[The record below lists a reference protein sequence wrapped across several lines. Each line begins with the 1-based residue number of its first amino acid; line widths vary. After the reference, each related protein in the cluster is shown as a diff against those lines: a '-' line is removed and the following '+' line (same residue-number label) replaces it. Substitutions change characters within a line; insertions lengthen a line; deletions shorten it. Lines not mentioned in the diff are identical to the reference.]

1 MRCAVARRCLA
12 IWLAR
17 YSIEFDELWNLYGPT
32 ETTVWSTVE
41 RVSEEPITVGR
52 PIANTLIYI
61 VDKTGDVVPVGV
73 AGEIW
78 IGGDG
83 VAAGYHRRP
92 ELSAERFVPDHFSDR
107 PGARLYRTG
116 DLGRWGAD
124 GRLHHLGR
132 LDHQVKIRGFRI
144 ELGEIESVLCQH
156 PQVREAI
163 VLAISD
169 TPDQQRL
176 VAYVV
181 GNAPVPVVSDL
192 REHLRKTVPD
202 YMVPS
207 AFVLIDKLPLTNN
220 GKVDRKALPAPDAAE
235 TVATDEYQAPV
246 METEKGVAQVFAE
259 VLKIPAVGLRDN
271 FFELG
276 GHSLLATRTLAR
288 LRERF
293 EIDVPLTALFQAP
306 TVEGLSRWLDAA
318 LEKPGSPPQL
328 QLAQVDQVPR
338 WKCLVPTSSNFSRP
352 ALFLITGYMDR
363 DDTLR
368 ILSNLV
374 PHLGPDRPLCGLRPR
389 WLDGHSPQYSSVA
402 EMKDEYLR
410 ELRAFQSEGP
420 YYLLGDCVGGIVA
433 VEMARTLLEQ
443 GDEVPLLIL
452 LDTERPRFF
461 SFLLNEVV
469 RLWDRGHHVAS
480 VLRQFARPTEGTRS
494 QVVSDV
500 VRRRLRRSGLSKH
513 PIEAT
518 DYLYQKRVEYQRL
531 LKKHRLKRYPGRI
544 RLIVADDVYRFVGL
558 LGWNGF
564 ADGGV
569 EVSRTPGNHQTFR
582 AQYGR
587 EFGQQLRL
595 CIELAESEREKRGA
609 DAADSPRRDA
619 VLRPKGQN
627 VIAA

>member
-1 MRCAVARRCLA
+1 MRPLCP
-12 IWLAR
+12 
-17 YSIEFDELWNLYGPT
+17 GP
-32 ETTVWSTVE
+32 VLS
-41 RVSEEPITVGR
+41 GR
-52 PIANTLIYI
+52 L
-61 VDKTGDVVPVGV
+61 
-73 AGEIW
+73 
-78 IGGDG
+78 
-83 VAAGYHRRP
+83 
-92 ELSAERFVPDHFSDR
+92 
-107 PGARLYRTG
+107 GARLYRTG
-116 DLGRWGAD
+116 DLGRWGAN

-163 VLAISD
+163 VRAISD

-181 GNAPVPVVSDL
+181 ASAPAPVVSEL
-192 REHLRKTVPD
+192 REHLRKSVPD
-202 YMVPS
+202 YMVP
-207 AFVLIDKLPLTNN
+207 AGFVFIDKLPMTYNA
-220 GKVDRKALPAPDAAE
+220 KVDRNALPAPDAAD

-246 METEKGVAQVFAE
+246 TETEKGVAQVFAE
-259 VLKIPAVGLRDN
+259 VLNIPAVGLRNN

-293 EIDVPLTALFQAP
+293 EIDVPLTAIFQAP

-318 LEKPGSPPQL
+318 LEKPGSPAQL
-328 QLAQVDQVPR
+328 ELAQVDRLTR
-338 WKCLVPTSSNFSRP
+338 WKCLVPAPSNSSRP
-352 ALFLITGYMDR
+352 PLFLITGYVDE

-368 ILSNLV
+368 ILSNLI
-374 PHLGPDRPLCGLRPR
+374 PHLGPDQPLCGLRPR

-402 EMKDEYLR
+402 EMRDEYLR
-410 ELRAFQSEGP
+410 ELRAFQPEGP
-420 YYLLGDCVGGIVA
+420 YYLLGDCVGGVVA

-443 GDEVPLLIL
+443 GDEVALLVL
-452 LDTERPRFF
+452 LDTERPRFH
-461 SFLLNEVV
+461 SFLLNEVM

-480 VLRQFARPTEGTRS
+480 VLRQFLRPTEGTRS
-494 QVVSDV
+494 QAISDV
-500 VRRRLRRSGLSKH
+500 MRRKLRRAGLSKH
-513 PIEAT
+513 PITAT
-518 DYLYQKRVEYQRL
+518 DHIYQKRVEYQRL

-544 RLIVADDVYRFVGL
+544 RLIVSEDVYRFVGL

-582 AQYGR
+582 AQYSR
-587 EFGQQLRL
+587 EFGQQLRR
-595 CIELAESEREKRGA
+595 CIDLARSEREKRVP

-619 VLRPKGQN
+619 VLRPKREG
-627 VIAA
+627 VIAE